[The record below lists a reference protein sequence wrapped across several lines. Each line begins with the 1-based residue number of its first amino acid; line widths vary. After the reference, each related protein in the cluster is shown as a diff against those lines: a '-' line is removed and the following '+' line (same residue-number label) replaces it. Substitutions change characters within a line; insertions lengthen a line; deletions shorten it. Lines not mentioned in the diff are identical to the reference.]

1 MAPALSGTLSLAFL
15 LSLTHPLPVSPIT
28 ARHESVCYQRN
39 RETLWSLKVGF
50 RQRDSAWPVTRMQLT
65 LKYGLLVSAAL
76 AGITSAAIYV
86 VAYLLFTIHEE
97 IGIPPNVALHLAQWT
112 FPVVF
117 LASFVGYWLWKSG
130 PR

>member
-1 MAPALSGTLSLAFL
+1 
-15 LSLTHPLPVSPIT
+15 
-28 ARHESVCYQRN
+28 
-39 RETLWSLKVGF
+39 
-50 RQRDSAWPVTRMQLT
+50 MQLT

-97 IGIPPNVALHLAQWT
+97 IGIPPNVALYLAQWT

-117 LASFVGYWLWKSG
+117 LAIFLGYWLWKSG